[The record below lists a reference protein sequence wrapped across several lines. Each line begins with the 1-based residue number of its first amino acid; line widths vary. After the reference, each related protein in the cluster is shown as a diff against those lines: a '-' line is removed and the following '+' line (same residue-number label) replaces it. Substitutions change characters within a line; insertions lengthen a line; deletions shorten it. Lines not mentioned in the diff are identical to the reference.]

1 MNARSSNHVDDALAT
16 QRRYY
21 DLRAPDYMNPAAP
34 SSRRGTDVFGESAAR
49 TVVDELAPR
58 GDVLELACG
67 PGGFT
72 AELVRHAATVT
83 AVDASEQ
90 MLARNRAEVGA
101 SNVTYVHADLFDWRP
116 DRTYGVVFFGFWLS
130 HVPPAR
136 FDEFWQL
143 VRRCVGDG
151 GRVAFVDEDERGKHS
166 DDVRIVDGVPLA
178 RRSLGDG
185 RELDVV
191 KLFWNADELTDRL
204 RAIGWS
210 FDIRLV
216 GDVFMYGVGAP
227 A

>member
-72 AELVRHAATVT
+72 LELVRHAATVT

-90 MLARNRAEVGA
+90 MLARNRAEVDA

-116 DRTYGVVFFGFWLS
+116 DRTYDVVFFGFWLS
-130 HVPPAR
+130 HVPAER
-136 FDEFWQL
+136 FESFWSL
-143 VRRCVGDG
+143 VADCLRPD
-151 GRVAFVDEDERGKHS
+151 GRVFFVDDWYRTDEELIEGEQS
-166 DDVRIVDGVPLA
+166 PIVQRRLNDGTA
-178 RRSLGDG
+178 FR
-185 RELDVV
+185 VV
-191 KLFWNADELTDRL
+191 KVPHEPADLQRRLDR
-204 RAIGWS
+204 IGWRVEVHPTAGPYYWGS
-210 FDIRLV
+210 GR
-216 GDVFMYGVGAP
+216 P